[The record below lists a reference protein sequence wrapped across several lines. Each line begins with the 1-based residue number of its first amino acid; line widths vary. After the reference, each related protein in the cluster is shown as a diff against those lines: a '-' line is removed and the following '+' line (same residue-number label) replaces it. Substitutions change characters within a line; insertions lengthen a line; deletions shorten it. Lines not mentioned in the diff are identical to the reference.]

1 MNLIP
6 SSRRNLID
14 FGASFRN
21 FSRLAGGDALPP
33 SAPINA
39 LRYLRPASSLSCVP
53 WRGLFGIQATPPEK
67 AVDPPNT
74 FCFSMISGERPS
86 DLAASAAGTDAAP
99 LPTITKS
106 KLSSYCINPTLQRAV
121 SKLTRVNARRA
132 VAALRDLIILLA
144 EALYLISHD

>member
-1 MNLIP
+1 MNLTP
-6 SSRRNLID
+6 CSRRNLID

-33 SAPINA
+33 LAPINA
-39 LRYLRPASSLSCVP
+39 LRYVLPASSLSLAP

-74 FCFSMISGERPS
+74 FCFSMISAERPS

-99 LPTITKS
+99 LPTITRS
-106 KLSSYCINPTLQRAV
+106 KLSSYAISPP
-121 SKLTRVNARRA
+121 SKPVG
-132 VAALRDLIILLA
+132 DLHGI
-144 EALYLISHD
+144 